1 MECDVLI
8 VGGGMGGCAA
18 ALTAASREKRVI
30 LLEETKWIGG
40 QMTSQGVSALDEH
53 EYIESFGGTKTYYLL
68 REGIRNYYRHHYEM
82 SPAALAKKELNPG
95 NGWVSRL
102 CFEPRVALHV
112 LNEMLLPYVQDGFLQ
127 IWLETHV
134 TSVITDGYD
143 VESVTVEKS
152 DGTEAEIQCCI
163 VIDATELGDLL
174 PLANIPYVIGAES
187 REDTGEPHAQAE
199 ADTERVQ
206 SFTYPFA
213 VEWRPGENHRIEK
226 PVEYEHFRDEQ
237 PYTFDVWYGEEHGY
251 QTYRMFETSPRGPLS
266 FWTYRRLIDSK
277 QFADASFPQD
287 IAMINWPGNDYRG
300 GNVIDVSDSRKKKL
314 LDEAKRLSLGFLYWL
329 QTEAPR
335 DDGGFGY
342 PELKLRKDVMGTADG
357 LSMFPYIRESRRIK
371 ALKRIV
377 EQDICAYDQPHAR
390 AKHFEDAVGIGFYPI
405 DIHACCGEDQFDSGG
420 LPSKPYQ
427 IPLGALIPKV
437 KTNLIVGNKNIGT
450 THITNGAYRL
460 HPVEWNIGE
469 SAGLLAVFMLDKGKH
484 PHEIATN
491 RELLREF
498 QRRVVTAGVPI
509 YWFID
514 VPIDDTCFTALQLL
528 AGAGMIS
535 GECDSL
541 MFHPDDPLTK
551 EVADEWIQAVTDDL
565 NLSPAKKDAL
575 QENVRQAATRR
586 DGVCLLFDALYDSSG
601 ITN

>member
-1 MECDVLI
+1 MRW
-8 VGGGMGGCAA
+8 GSG
-18 ALTAASREKRVI
+18 
-30 LLEETKWIGG
+30 
-40 QMTSQGVSALDEH
+40 
-53 EYIESFGGTKTYYLL
+53 F
-68 REGIRNYYRHHYEM
+68 IR
-82 SPAALAKKELNPG
+82 S
-95 NGWVSRL
+95 
-102 CFEPRVALHV
+102 
-112 LNEMLLPYVQDGFLQ
+112 
-127 IWLETHV
+127 I
-134 TSVITDGYD
+134 
-143 VESVTVEKS
+143 
-152 DGTEAEIQCCI
+152 
-163 VIDATELGDLL
+163 
-174 PLANIPYVIGAES
+174 
-187 REDTGEPHAQAE
+187 
-199 ADTERVQ
+199 
-206 SFTYPFA
+206 FT
-213 VEWRPGENHRIEK
+213 
-226 PVEYEHFRDEQ
+226 
-237 PYTFDVWYGEEHGY
+237 
-251 QTYRMFETSPRGPLS
+251 
-266 FWTYRRLIDSK
+266 
-277 QFADASFPQD
+277 
-287 IAMINWPGNDYRG
+287 
-300 GNVIDVSDSRKKKL
+300 
-314 LDEAKRLSLGFLYWL
+314 
-329 QTEAPR
+329 
-335 DDGGFGY
+335 
-342 PELKLRKDVMGTADG
+342 
-357 LSMFPYIRESRRIK
+357 
-371 ALKRIV
+371 
-377 EQDICAYDQPHAR
+377 
-390 AKHFEDAVGIGFYPI
+390 
-405 DIHACCGEDQFDSGG
+405 CCGEDQFDSGG

-437 KTNLIVGNKNIGT
+437 KTNLIAGNKNIGT